1 MVSLVALS
9 IPILAAAVLVFIASS
24 IVHTLL
30 PWHKGDYPRLAREDE
45 FRAAVRPLGLQPGDY
60 MVPRAS
66 SMKEYG
72 TEEFRTKLREGPN
85 VILTVMPNEATGMG
99 RQLLLWFIY
108 LLVIAQFGAYI
119 ASRTLPAGTD
129 YMQVF
134 RVVGATTFIGLAGG
148 LWQMPIWYRRSWATT
163 IKSTIDALAY
173 ALLMAGVF
181 GWMWP

>member
-9 IPILAAAVLVFIASS
+9 VPILAAAVLVFIASA
-24 IVHTLL
+24 IVNTVL
-30 PWHKGDYPRLAREDE
+30 PWHKGDYPGIAREDE
-45 FRAAVRPLGLQPGDY
+45 FRTAVRPLGLPPGDY
-60 MVPRAS
+60 MVPRAG

-72 TEEFRTKLREGPN
+72 TEEFRAKLREGPN
-85 VILTVMPNEATGMG
+85 MMLTVMPNEAAGMG
-99 RQLLLWFIY
+99 RPLVLWFIY

-134 RVVGATTFIGLAGG
+134 RVVGATTFVGLAGG
-148 LWQMPIWYRRSWATT
+148 LWQMSIWYRRSWVTT
-163 IKSTIDALAY
+163 VKATIDALAY